1 MNCLKEAEYKLRDY
15 NAKKNAIA
23 ATLEEITRLESES
36 TCVRSAMTDSTPV
49 RGGGNCRED
58 AMLNNIAAR
67 MELKAAH
74 DNAEEW
80 LRIIDGALAVL
91 TDDER
96 HILDRFYINRQKGH
110 VELLMDELH
119 VEKSQV
125 YCRKDAALRKFTLA
139 LYGVTET

>member
-23 ATLEEITRLESES
+23 ATLEEIKRLESES
-36 TCVRSAMTDSTPV
+36 TCVRSATTDGTPV
-49 RGGGNCRED
+49 QDGGNRRED

-74 DNAEEW
+74 DSAEAW
-80 LRIIDGALAVL
+80 MRVVDGALDVL

-96 HILDRFYINRQKGH
+96 RILDRFYINRQKGH
-110 VELLMDELH
+110 AERLMEEMNL
-119 VEKSQV
+119 EKAQV
-125 YCRKDAALRKFTLA
+125 YRVKDAALRKFALA

>member
-15 NAKKNAIA
+15 NAKKNSIT
-23 ATLEEITRLESES
+23 ATAEQIFMLEAES
-36 TCVRSAMTDSTPV
+36 TCVRSATTDGTPV
-49 RGGGNCRED
+49 QDGGNRRED

-74 DNAEEW
+74 DSAEAW
-80 LRIIDGALAVL
+80 MSVVYGALDVL

-96 HILDRFYINRQKGH
+96 RILDRFYINRQKGH
-110 VELLMDELH
+110 AERLMEEMNL
-119 VEKSQV
+119 EKAQV
-125 YCRKDAALRKFTLA
+125 YRVKDAALRKFALA

>member
-15 NAKKNAIA
+15 NAKKNAIV

-36 TCVRSAMTDSTPV
+36 TCVRSATTDGTPV
-49 RGGGNCRED
+49 QDGGNRRED

-74 DNAEEW
+74 DNAEAW
-80 LRIIDGALAVL
+80 MRTVNGALAVL

-110 VELLMDELH
+110 AERLMEEMNL
-119 VEKSQV
+119 EKSQV
-125 YCRKDAALRKFTLA
+125 YYRKDAALRKFTLA

>member
-15 NAKKNAIA
+15 NAKKNAIV

-36 TCVRSAMTDSTPV
+36 TCVRSATTDGTPV
-49 RGGGNCRED
+49 QDGGNRRED

-74 DNAEEW
+74 DNAEAW

-96 HILDRFYINRQKGH
+96 RILDRFYINRQKGH
-110 VELLMDELH
+110 AERLMEEMNL
-119 VEKSQV
+119 EKAQV
-125 YCRKDAALRKFTLA
+125 YRVKDAALRKFALA

>member
-15 NAKKNAIA
+15 NAKKNAIV

-36 TCVRSAMTDSTPV
+36 TCVRSATTDGTPV
-49 RGGGNCRED
+49 QDGGNRRED

-74 DNAEEW
+74 DSAEAW
-80 LRIIDGALAVL
+80 MRIVDGALAVL

-110 VELLMDELH
+110 AERLMEEMNL
-119 VEKSQV
+119 EKSQV
-125 YCRKDAALRKFTLA
+125 YYRKDAALRKFTLA

>member
-15 NAKKNAIA
+15 NAKKNSIT
-23 ATLEEITRLESES
+23 ATAEQISMLEAES
-36 TCVRSAMTDSTPV
+36 TCVRSATTDGTPV
-49 RGGGNCRED
+49 QDGGNRRED

-74 DNAEEW
+74 DSAEAW
-80 LRIIDGALAVL
+80 MRIVDGALDVL

-96 HILDRFYINRQKGH
+96 RILDRFYINRQKGH
-110 VELLMDELH
+110 VERLMDELH
-119 VEKSQV
+119 IEQTHV
-125 YCRKDAALRKFTLA
+125 YRRKDAALRKFTLA

>member
-36 TCVRSAMTDSTPV
+36 TCVRSATTDGTPV
-49 RGGGNCRED
+49 QGGGNCRED

-67 MELKAAH
+67 VELKAAH
-74 DNAEEW
+74 DNAEAW
-80 LRIIDGALAVL
+80 MRTVNGALAVL

-110 VELLMDELH
+110 AERLMEEMNL
-119 VEKSQV
+119 EKSQV
-125 YCRKDAALRKFTLA
+125 YYRKDAALRKFTLA

>member
-23 ATLEEITRLESES
+23 ATLEEIKRLESES
-36 TCVRSAMTDSTPV
+36 TCVRSATTDGTPV
-49 RGGGNCRED
+49 QDGGNRRED

-74 DNAEEW
+74 DNAEAW

-96 HILDRFYINRQKGH
+96 RILDRFYINRQKGH
-110 VELLMDELH
+110 AERLMDELH
-119 VEKSQV
+119 IEQTHV
-125 YCRKDAALRKFTLA
+125 YRRKDAALRKFTLA